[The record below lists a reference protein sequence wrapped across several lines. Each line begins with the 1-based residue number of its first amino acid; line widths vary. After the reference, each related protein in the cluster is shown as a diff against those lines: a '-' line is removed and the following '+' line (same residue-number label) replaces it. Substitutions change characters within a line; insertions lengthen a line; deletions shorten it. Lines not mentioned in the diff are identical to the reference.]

1 MKRPITLAILFLIA
15 FASMSYVPAARAS
28 DQIVTDAG
36 DNGGADQLRA
46 KIVAAQSSGGGT
58 ITFHIGPAII
68 TLAGILPAITTNIS
82 IDGANLITLSGNN
95 ATPLFQVNS

>member
-68 TLAGILPAITTNIS
+68 TLAGILPAITTV
-82 IDGANLITLSGNN
+82 
-95 ATPLFQVNS
+95 ATMPLHFFRLTPAARLRSTI